1 MPFQPVPNVAQIKL
15 EGIVD
20 GCQTI
25 NDICFEISG
34 GAIDPVNIQTI
45 TGLAGAW
52 FATTLAPNLSEDW
65 APVRAIGVD
74 LGSPTGSTASVG
86 LGGVGGVTGEAAP
99 NNVAACISLRTA
111 QRGRSGHGRN
121 FIPGIPNSLITLN
134 TLDTGFINDL
144 TTAYLELVGAGTFA
158 AGWQLV
164 VVSRRTAGS
173 LRAEGLPI
181 PVVDVLFT
189 TPFVRSMRS
198 REVGRGA

>member
-1 MPFQPVPNVAQIKL
+1 MAFQAVPNVAQIKC

-25 NDICFEISG
+25 NNLYFELSG

-45 TGLAGAW
+45 TGLVGAW
-52 FATTLAPNLSEDW
+52 FASNLAPDLSNNW
-65 APVRAIGVD
+65 APVRAVGID
-74 LGSPTGSTASVG
+74 LGSPTGATASVG
-86 LGGVGGVTGEAAP
+86 LSGTGGVTNEAAP

-121 FIPGIPNSLITLN
+121 FIPGVPNSLVTLN
-134 TLDTGFINDL
+134 TMDSGFIANM
-144 TTAYLELVGAGTFA
+144 TATYQLLVGAGTFA
-158 AGWQLV
+158 AGWQFC
-164 VVSRRTAGS
+164 VVSRQTAGS
-173 LRAEGLPI
+173 LRAVGLAIPI
-181 PVVDVLFT
+181 VDVLFT